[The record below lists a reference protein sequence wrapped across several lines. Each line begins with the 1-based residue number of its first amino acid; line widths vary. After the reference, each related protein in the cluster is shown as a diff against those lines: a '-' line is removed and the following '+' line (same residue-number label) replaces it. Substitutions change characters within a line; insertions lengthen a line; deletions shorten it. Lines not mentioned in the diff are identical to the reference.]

1 MAIAI
6 QPHGADAAAL
16 DRLRHT
22 AEALEREVSGVI
34 VGQQMVVR
42 GVTIALLAGGH
53 VLLEGLPGLG
63 KTLLVR
69 TIARALHVRDLDQS
83 IAFYEGYCGLGI
95 VKEHGQGAART
106 VWMAHRNDDR
116 ARFVLVLLGGGP
128 DRAQGKDDMTHYGF
142 AVPSRADVDAIAE
155 RGRREGRLFWEPQE
169 FPPGRF
175 PWSPSSSRW
184 SGSDPRRSP

>member
-1 MAIAI
+1 MI
-6 QPHGADAAAL
+6 PEFTHC
-16 DRLRHT
+16 
-22 AEALEREVSGVI
+22 
-34 VGQQMVVR
+34 
-42 GVTIALLAGGH
+42 
-53 VLLEGLPGLG
+53 
-63 KTLLVR
+63 
-69 TIARALHVRDLDQS
+69 ALHVRDLDQS

-128 DRAQGKDDMTHYGF
+128 DRAQGRDDMTHYGF

-169 FPPGRF
+169 FPPPTGYLCAVRD
-175 PWSPSSSRW
+175 PSGYIIEFSFGQPLGQNR
-184 SGSDPRRSP
+184 